1 MFRSAAHADLRRTPR
16 QPYRTRRRAG
26 LTLTETLVTL
36 SIGLVALGAAVPG
49 FEGARERR
57 HVEGAAALFETDFA
71 YARSS
76 AVATNQTLRLRFG
89 GDATGSCYVV
99 FAGSPTQ
106 CTCSAAGPV
115 CSGGIEPL
123 RHVHQAADSGV
134 AIEANVATLSL
145 DPLRGTV
152 TPTATVRFTARDGR
166 ALHQVVNLMG
176 RVRSC
181 SPAAALPGYPRC

>member
-1 MFRSAAHADLRRTPR
+1 MPHSNPLRA
-16 QPYRTRRRAG
+16 QPQPCRARRRAG
-26 LTLTETLVTL
+26 LTLTETLVSM
-36 SIGLVALGAAVPG
+36 SIGLVALGVAVPG

-76 AVATNQTLRLRFG
+76 AVAGNQTLRLRFG
-89 GDATGSCYVV
+89 ADAGGSCYVV

-106 CTCSAAGPV
+106 CGCSAGGPV

-123 RHVHQAADSGV
+123 RHVHQPADSG
-134 AIEANVATLSL
+134 ITIQANVGTLTL

-166 ALHQVVNLMG
+166 AVHQVVNLMG

-181 SPAAALPGYPRC
+181 SPDAALPGYPAC